1 MVPGIIGIVNATTD
15 ASAVIDWYI
24 EFTPADSSS
33 VIAL

>member
-1 MVPGIIGIVNATTD
+1 MVPGIIGVVNAPVD

-24 EFTPADSSS
+24 EFTPNESSS